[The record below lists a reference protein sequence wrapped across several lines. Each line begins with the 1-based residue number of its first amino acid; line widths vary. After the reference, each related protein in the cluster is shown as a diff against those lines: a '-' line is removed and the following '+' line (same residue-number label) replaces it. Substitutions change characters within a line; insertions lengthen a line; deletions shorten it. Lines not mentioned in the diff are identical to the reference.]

1 MKSDET
7 IRAATVDDVSAV
19 REIAIATGL
28 FDEESWPDVEGVM
41 VDSVRGAL
49 GDHSWIVLEKPDV
62 GVVAAAYFAPE
73 PFSNQMWNLYFL
85 GVLPGRQGDGSGGAL
100 IGYVE
105 GVLREKGERVLIIET
120 SGVDSFE
127 PTRAFYRNRGFDE
140 EARIREFYGPGDDKV
155 VFWKALYA

>member
-1 MKSDET
+1 MKTDQT
-7 IRAATVDDVSAV
+7 IRAATVDDVPAV

-28 FDEESWPDVEGVM
+28 FDEASWPDVEGVM

-49 GDHSWIVLEKPDV
+49 ADHCWMVLEIPEG
-62 GVVAAAYFAPE
+62 GVIAAAYFAPE
-73 PFSNQMWNLYFL
+73 PFSNRMWNLYFL
-85 GVLPGRQGDGSGGAL
+85 GVLPGRQGDGSGRAL
-100 IGYVE
+100 ISYVE
-105 GVLREKGERVLIIET
+105 GVLRERGERVLIIET